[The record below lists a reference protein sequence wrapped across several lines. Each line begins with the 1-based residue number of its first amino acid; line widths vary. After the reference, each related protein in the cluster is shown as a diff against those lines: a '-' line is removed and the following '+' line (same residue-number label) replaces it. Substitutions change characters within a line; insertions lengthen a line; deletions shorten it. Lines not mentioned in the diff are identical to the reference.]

1 MDRGDSNAMCVAS
14 GLGRLVLAVTSVFI
28 TVDGKR
34 SYGARYPTD
43 QLRGGEMSPNKMQIK
58 ILNVWLRSFVVY
70 FPWQL
75 MRHYCQI
82 GT

>member
-1 MDRGDSNAMCVAS
+1 MV
-14 GLGRLVLAVTSVFI
+14 RLVTAAPARLMGRAVAGI
-28 TVDGKR
+28 TVVFVSGQPH
-34 SYGARYPTD
+34 SCPTD

-75 MRHYCQI
+75 MRQYCQI
-82 GT
+82 GI